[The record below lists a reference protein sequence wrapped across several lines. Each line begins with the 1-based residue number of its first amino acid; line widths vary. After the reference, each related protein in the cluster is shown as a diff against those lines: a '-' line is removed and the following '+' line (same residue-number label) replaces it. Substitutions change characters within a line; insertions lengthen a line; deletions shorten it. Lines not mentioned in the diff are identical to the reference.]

1 MVNSLEVNE
10 MIDLDDE
17 EIVAKYDKSNQI
29 AIMLEWSDL
38 IKEAREQCLK
48 FNIPEKIQWKSK
60 TIEYKQPENV
70 IVCGMGASAIAGD
83 YLTSLFRDEFKIP
96 VTTDRRYQLPKY
108 ANEKSLVVCISY
120 SGNTE
125 ETLSRYQDALE
136 KNAMIVTI
144 SSSGLLE
151 KLSNSIG
158 TPHIKIREGLPPRS
172 SLPLIYISLIKI
184 LEKFDLI
191 ESNDQDITETAEIL
205 EDLAKEYSPTTNKE
219 ENIAKKTAYSLFNTL
234 PLLIGHSI
242 YSPIAFRGKCE
253 FNENSKVL
261 AIADVLPEQ
270 NHNGIVAWD
279 NPNTVLNDVFAIFFR
294 DKNEP
299 KQIQIR
305 VEETINTIS
314 KKTEKI
320 LEIFPKGKSNL
331 AKQMTATYLIDFI
344 SIYLGILH
352 ELDPSSTFSIEKLKE
367 VLKKKT
373 NLQEKIEKQ
382 LLL

>member
-1 MVNSLEVNE
+1 
-10 MIDLDDE
+10 MIDLDDGE
-17 EIVAKYDKSNQI
+17 LLAKYDKSNQLV
-29 AIMLEWSDL
+29 IMLEWSDL
-38 IKEAREQCLK
+38 IKEAKDQSVK
-48 FNIPEKIQWKSK
+48 FSIPDNIQWKNK
-60 TIEYKQPENV
+60 TIEYKQPDNV
-70 IVCGMGASAIAGD
+70 IICGMGASAIAGD
-83 YLTSLFRDEFKIP
+83 YLTSLFRAEFKVP
-96 VTTDRRYQLPKY
+96 VITDRKYKLPNFV
-108 ANEKSLVVCISY
+108 NENTLVVCISY

-136 KNAMIVTI
+136 KNAMLVSI

-184 LEKFDLI
+184 LEKFDLL
-191 ESNDQDITETAEIL
+191 ESIDHDIAETAEIL

-219 ENIAKKTAYSLFNTL
+219 DNIAKKTAYSLFNTL
-234 PLLIGHSI
+234 PMFVGHTI

-261 AIADVLPEQ
+261 AISDILPEQ

-279 NPNTVLNDVFAIFFR
+279 NPNTVLNDVFVIFFR
-294 DKNEP
+294 D
-299 KQIQIR
+299 
-305 VEETINTIS
+305 TIDTIS
-314 KKTEKI
+314 QKTEKI
-320 LEIFPKGKSNL
+320 LEIFPKGKSKL
-331 AKQMTATYLIDFI
+331 AKQMAATYLIDFI

-352 ELDPSSTFSIEKLKE
+352 ELDPSSTLNIDKLKE

-382 LLL
+382 LLS

>member
-1 MVNSLEVNE
+1 
-10 MIDLDDE
+10 MINLDDE
-17 EIVAKYDKSNQI
+17 ELVAKFDKSNQL
-29 AIMLEWSDL
+29 AILLEWSDL
-38 IKEAREQCLK
+38 IKEAKEQCLK
-48 FNIPEKIQWKSK
+48 FNIPDKIQWKNK

-70 IVCGMGASAIAGD
+70 IICGMGASAIAGD
-83 YLTSLFRDEFKIP
+83 YLTSLFRDEFKVP
-96 VTTDRRYQLPKY
+96 VITDRKYQLPNFV
-108 ANEKSLVVCISY
+108 NEKTLVVCISY

-125 ETLSRYQDALE
+125 ETLSRYQDALV
-136 KNAMIVTI
+136 KGAMLVSI

-151 KLSNSIG
+151 KLSKSIG
-158 TPHIKIREGLPPRS
+158 TPHIEIREGLPPRS

-184 LEKFDLI
+184 FEKFDLL
-191 ESNDQDITETAEIL
+191 ESIDQDIAETAEIL
-205 EDLAKEYSPTTNKE
+205 EDLAKQYSPATNKE

-234 PLLIGHSI
+234 PLFIGHTI

-261 AIADVLPEQ
+261 AISDVLPEQ

-279 NPNTVLNDVFAIFFR
+279 NPNTVLNDVFVIFFR

-299 KQIQIR
+299 KQIKIR
-305 VEETINTIS
+305 IEETINTVS
-314 KKTEKI
+314 QKTEKI
-320 LEIFPKGKSNL
+320 LEIFPKGKSKL

-344 SIYLGILH
+344 SIYLGILY
-352 ELDPSSTFSIEKLKE
+352 ELDPSSTLNIDKLKE

-382 LLL
+382 LLSE

>member
-1 MVNSLEVNE
+1 
-10 MIDLDDE
+10 MINLDDE
-17 EIVAKYDKSNQI
+17 NIITKYDKSNQI
-29 AIMLEWSDL
+29 AILLKWSDL
-38 IKEAREQCLK
+38 IREAKEECLK
-48 FNIPEKIQWKSK
+48 FKIPNKVQWKNK
-60 TIEYKQPENV
+60 TIEYRKPNNV
-70 IVCGMGASAIAGD
+70 IICGMGASAIAGD
-83 YLTSLFRDEFKIP
+83 YLISLFRDEFKVP
-96 VTTDRRYQLPKY
+96 VITDRKYHLPNF
-108 ANEKSLVVCISY
+108 ANENTLVVCISY

-125 ETLSRYQDALE
+125 ETLSRYQDALV
-136 KNAMIVTI
+136 KGAMLVSI

-172 SLPLIYISLIKI
+172 SLPSIYISLIKI
-184 LEKFDLI
+184 LEKFELL
-191 ESNDQDITETAEIL
+191 ESIDQDIVETAKIL
-205 EDLAKEYSPTTNKE
+205 EGLAKQYSPETNKE

-234 PLLIGHSI
+234 PLFIGHTI

-261 AIADVLPEQ
+261 AISDVLPEQ

-279 NPNTVLNDVFAIFFR
+279 NPNTVQNDVFVIFFR
-294 DKNEP
+294 DKNEQ
-299 KQIQIR
+299 KQIKTR

-314 KKTEKI
+314 QKTEKI
-320 LEIFPKGKSNL
+320 LEIFPQGNSNL
-331 AKQMTATYLIDFI
+331 TKQITATYLIDFI

-352 ELDPSSTFSIEKLKE
+352 ELDPSSTPSIDKLKE

-382 LLL
+382 LLS

>member
-1 MVNSLEVNE
+1 
-10 MIDLDDE
+10 MINLDDE
-17 EIVAKYDKSNQI
+17 ELVAKFDKSNQL
-29 AIMLEWSDL
+29 AILLEWSDL
-38 IKEAREQCLK
+38 IKEAKEQCLK
-48 FNIPEKIQWKSK
+48 FNIPDKIQWKNK

-70 IVCGMGASAIAGD
+70 IICGMGASAIAGD
-83 YLTSLFRDEFKIP
+83 YLTSLFRDEFKVP
-96 VTTDRRYQLPKY
+96 VITDRKYQLPNFV
-108 ANEKSLVVCISY
+108 NEKTLVVCISY

-125 ETLSRYQDALE
+125 ETLSRYQDALV
-136 KNAMIVTI
+136 KGAMLVSI

-151 KLSNSIG
+151 KLSKSIG
-158 TPHIKIREGLPPRS
+158 TPHIEIREGLPPRS

-184 LEKFDLI
+184 FEKFDLL
-191 ESNDQDITETAEIL
+191 ESIDQDIAETAEIL
-205 EDLAKEYSPTTNKE
+205 EDLAKQYSPATNKE

-234 PLLIGHSI
+234 PLFIGHTI

-261 AIADVLPEQ
+261 AISDVLPEQ

-279 NPNTVLNDVFAIFFR
+279 NPNTVLNDVFVIFFR

-299 KQIQIR
+299 KQIKIR
-305 VEETINTIS
+305 IEETINTVS
-314 KKTEKI
+314 QKTEKI
-320 LEIFPKGKSNL
+320 LEIFPKGKSKL

-344 SIYLGILH
+344 SVYLGILH
-352 ELDPSSTFSIEKLKE
+352 ELDPSSTLNIDKLKE

-382 LLL
+382 LLSE